1 MGDTEAVAGRDPNE
15 VWPESIGLIYRKYHK
30 STEWGRGTQMIQCGG
45 GGGGGVADHN
55 VPM

>member
-15 VWPESIGLIYRKYHK
+15 VWPESIGLTYRKYHK
-30 STEWGRGTQMIQCGG
+30 ATEWGRGTQMIQCGG
-45 GGGGGVADHN
+45 GGLGLADHN